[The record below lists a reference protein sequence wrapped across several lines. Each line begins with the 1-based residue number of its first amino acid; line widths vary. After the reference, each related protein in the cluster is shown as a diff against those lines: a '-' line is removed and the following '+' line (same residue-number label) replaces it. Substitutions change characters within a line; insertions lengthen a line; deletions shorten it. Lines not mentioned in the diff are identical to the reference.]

1 MSWHESKQKNSQGGC
16 SERKKLWNKFH
27 LHNLRNGGSNHG
39 GEISPLPPLI
49 NLRHRPTRQTP
60 MIGYGNCATPF
71 LTHPIPLFPL
81 HYF

>member
-1 MSWHESKQKNSQGGC
+1 MVVQIMVVKSP
-16 SERKKLWNKFH
+16 
-27 LHNLRNGGSNHG
+27 
-39 GEISPLPPLI
+39 PLPPLI